1 MQIWALVLILICV
14 AGYGHVLGRRRAIS
28 FAAATPAS
36 LHSLPFYHG
45 AYLALWVVVPSL
57 LAISFWLVAQGPI
70 IESLIISG
78 LTPDTQALSADRL
91 SLVLNDINNVA
102 SGDIP
107 SREPTPE
114 IAAAAQKFSELKK
127 ISNLGMVIISL
138 GLGIA
143 CLWWAKGKIPRNLE
157 PVIRWN
163 VYSQSS

>member
-1 MQIWALVLILICV
+1 MQIWALILILICL
-14 AGYGHVLGRRRAIS
+14 AAYGHVIGRRRAIS
-28 FAAATPAS
+28 FAAAKPAL
-36 LHSLPFYHG
+36 LHSLPCYHG

-57 LAISFWLVAQGPI
+57 LAIALWLVAQGPI

-78 LTPDTQALSADRL
+78 LNTDTQALSADRL
-91 SLVLNDINNVA
+91 SLVLSDIVNVA

-127 ISNLGMVIISL
+127 LSNLGMVVISL

-143 CLWWAKGKIPRNLE
+143 CLWWQKVRYPPNLE
-157 PVIRWN
+157 PVIGWN